1 MKISLWGSVVN
12 LSMTPETF
20 PSEDYRK
27 EQDKLLFNPTHG
39 YFDTSNGKLH
49 YLKYLPKGKPKALF
63 VWQHGIHSH
72 TGQGYKLSDDDY
84 TNMALLSR
92 MLVKHDIALYAVDLL
107 GHGYSEGD
115 RFYIPNGDWTINRD
129 NLDSFAKFSASQHES
144 KIPIFL
150 GGESYGANICLH
162 VTRKWQDD
170 PSNSPPGFYGL
181 SILSPA
187 IDGDFPPAFIVFILD
202 KILKPF
208 FPTWTPFFMPN
219 PVSADRIWKN
229 EDVRSHYMSVKQ
241 RGLGAPGRKF
251 CLGTASGLLSAMTVV
266 KEKIIPGLKVPFC
279 VAHGTHDIAVPISGT
294 DYLLKHSTTPE
305 NERAVRK
312 VENAYHDLMSEVTKE
327 ETLQFVID
335 WITDRIEKNPFF
347 SKT

>member
-1 MKISLWGSVVN
+1 MN
-12 LSMTPETF
+12 PETF
-20 PSEDYRK
+20 PSEDYRR
-27 EQDKLLFNPTHG
+27 EEDKLLFNPTHE

-72 TGQGYKLSDDDY
+72 SGQGYALPDDDY

-150 GGESYGANICLH
+150 GGESYGANLCLH

-229 EDVRSHYMSVKQ
+229 EEVRSHYTSDSAQK
-241 RGLGAPGRKF
+241 RGLGAPGQKF
-251 CLGTASGLLSAMTVV
+251 CLGTGSGLLSAMAVV
-266 KEKIIPGLKVPFC
+266 KEKTIPGLKVPFC
-279 VAHGTHDIAVPISGT
+279 VAHGTSDIAVPISGT
-294 DYLLKHSTTPE
+294 DYLLKHSTTTE
-305 NERAVRK
+305 SERAVRK
-312 VENAYHDLMSEVTKE
+312 IENAYHDLMSEVTKE
-327 ETLQFVID
+327 ETIQFVID